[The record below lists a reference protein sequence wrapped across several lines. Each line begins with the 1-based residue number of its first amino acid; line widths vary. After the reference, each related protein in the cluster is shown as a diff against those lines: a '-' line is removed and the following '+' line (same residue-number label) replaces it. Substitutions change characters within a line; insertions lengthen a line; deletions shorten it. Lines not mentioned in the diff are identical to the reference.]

1 MYCGGGFVRGCVLV
15 PISRSMS
22 STSSLSE
29 SADLCPYD
37 TEMLV
42 VLTIPTSFLAN
53 DRRPLLAPVNIR
65 EPPML
70 LAAEDFFFS
79 VCWCLIRRNRLVIP
93 GRQAQIT
100 PAYSSM
106 RDHKARS
113 E

>member
-1 MYCGGGFVRGCVLV
+1 MLV
-15 PISRSMS
+15 PISRSIS

-29 SADLCPYD
+29 SPDLFPYETD
-37 TEMLV
+37 MLV

-53 DRRPLLAPVNIR
+53 DRRPLLAPVSIL

-70 LAAEDFFFS
+70 LAADDFFFS

-106 RDHKARS
+106 RDHRARS